1 MNKVMNRHDSYWI
14 FGGQTLIIQAISS
27 SSFPFLFQQGVSL
40 DCLVTC
46 LSDED
51 IQKGGTTM
59 RDDHATHHL
68 TGERE
73 REREGRIFNES
84 YIRCEALRF
93 LRVEKSSQSDA
104 SQARLM

>member
-1 MNKVMNRHDSYWI
+1 MNRHDSYWI

-73 REREGRIFNES
+73 REREKEEFSTSRILDVKLLGFCVWKN
-84 YIRCEALRF
+84 RAKVMQVKR
-93 LRVEKSSQSDA
+93 D
-104 SQARLM
+104 